1 MLILNRAGVLLC
13 AKNPCLWFPRADL
26 RFLRYEGTTAET
38 GPRMNLVKD
47 VRLELPLPRLL
58 DEAFRVSR

>member
-1 MLILNRAGVLLC
+1 M
-13 AKNPCLWFPRADL
+13 
-26 RFLRYEGTTAET
+26 RYEGTIAET

-58 DEAFRVSR
+58 DEAFRVINWARAWIG